1 MIEDTSIYGMDKAT
15 RNNRSRQ
22 LNPEHRTYHLGRDD
36 NRANQLNPNNDA
48 YWHSRGGRA
57 EPANARE
64 GGGWG
69 SLLTAVGVAAAALA
83 AFAVAASSAPAS
95 AVSTDSDA
103 KEHAEE

>member
-1 MIEDTSIYGMDKAT
+1 MDKAT
-15 RNNRSRQ
+15 RDNRSRQ

-48 YWHSRGGRA
+48 YWRA
-57 EPANARE
+57 EPASARE

-95 AVSTDSDA
+95 AVSTKTDLN
-103 KEHAEE
+103 ERGEE

>member
-1 MIEDTSIYGMDKAT
+1 MDKAA
-15 RNNRSRQ
+15 RDNRSRQ
-22 LNPEHRTYHLGRDD
+22 LNPEHRTYDLGRDN

-48 YWHSRGGRA
+48 YWRSRGVRTELA
-57 EPANARE
+57 SASE

-103 KEHAEE
+103 KKHAEE